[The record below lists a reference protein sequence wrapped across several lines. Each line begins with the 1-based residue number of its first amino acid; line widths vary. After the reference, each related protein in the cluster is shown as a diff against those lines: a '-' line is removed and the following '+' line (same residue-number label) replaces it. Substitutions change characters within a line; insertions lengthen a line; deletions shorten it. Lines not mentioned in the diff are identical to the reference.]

1 MKIILILIVV
11 ISMTY
16 IGFGISRYYVKR
28 KKIFEDLILLCEKL
42 CVEISFSKNTLS
54 SIISSNVNLF
64 SKDFKNII
72 NTYLNYLKNNNEVL
86 TKDFLFKK
94 NTLLNDDEKELILNF
109 FYNLGR
115 LDASNQI
122 SQINDYKNKFIELK
136 QKTNEEN
143 SKFGSLSLKLLILM
157 GLLIGIILI

>member
-16 IGFGISRYYVKR
+16 IGFGILQYYIKR
-28 KKIFEDLILLCEKL
+28 KKIFEDIILLCEKL

-72 NTYLNYLKNNNEVL
+72 STYLNYLKNNNEVL

>member
-16 IGFGISRYYVKR
+16 IGFGILQYYIKR
-28 KKIFEDLILLCEKL
+28 KKIFEDIILLCEKL
-42 CVEISFSKNTLS
+42 CVEISFFKNTLS

-72 NTYLNYLKNNNEVL
+72 STYLNYLKNNNEVL